1 MLNIIM
7 MEVEKAEEMIRS
19 MKVVFYAFRTR
30 MVAQTNK
37 ALSPRD
43 LDNNN
48 NNNNIN
54 LHKEFLEYVQQ
65 AAMLQILVDPLRRHL
80 LTHREVVYHRHHLQL
95 EMVLQTTLM
104 AI

>member
-1 MLNIIM
+1 MT
-7 MEVEKAEEMIRS
+7 EVEKAEETIRS
-19 MKVVFYAFRTR
+19 MKVVFYASRTR
-30 MVAQTNK
+30 MVAQTNQ
-37 ALSPRD
+37 ALSLHD
-43 LDNNN
+43 LDNN

-65 AAMLQILVDPLRRHL
+65 AVTLQILVDPLRRHR
-80 LTHREVVYHRHHLQL
+80 LTHREVVYHRHHLLL

>member
-1 MLNIIM
+1 M

-19 MKVVFYAFRTR
+19 MKAVFYAFRTR

-37 ALSPRD
+37 ELSLRD
-43 LDNNN
+43 LDN

>member
-37 ALSPRD
+37 ALSLRD
-43 LDNNN
+43 LD
-48 NNNNIN
+48 NNNIN
-54 LHKEFLEYVQQ
+54 LHKEFPEYVQQ
-65 AAMLQILVDPLRRHL
+65 AAMLQILVDPLHRHL

>member
-1 MLNIIM
+1 M
-7 MEVEKAEEMIRS
+7 MEVEKAEETIRS

-30 MVAQTNK
+30 MVAQTNQ
-37 ALSPRD
+37 ALSLHD
-43 LDNNN
+43 LA

-65 AAMLQILVDPLRRHL
+65 AATLQILVDPLRRHR
-80 LTHREVVYHRHHLQL
+80 LTHREVVYHRHHLLL